1 MVRHPMYFG
10 GVIMMLATP
19 LALGSYV
26 AVPLFA
32 LVIPVLVL
40 RLLNE
45 EQVLRRE
52 LAGYTEYCERTR
64 FRLLPLV
71 W

>member
-1 MVRHPMYFG
+1 
-10 GVIMMLATP
+10 
-19 LALGSYV
+19 
-26 AVPLFA
+26 VPFFA

-64 FRLLPLV
+64 FRRLPLV
-71 W
+71 C

>member
-1 MVRHPMYFG
+1 MYFG

-19 LALGSYV
+19 LALGSYK
-26 AVPLFA
+26 AVPFFA